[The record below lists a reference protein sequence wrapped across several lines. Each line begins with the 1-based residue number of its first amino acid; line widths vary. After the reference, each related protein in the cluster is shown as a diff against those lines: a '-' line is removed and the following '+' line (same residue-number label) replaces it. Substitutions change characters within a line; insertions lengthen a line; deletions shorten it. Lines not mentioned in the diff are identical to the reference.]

1 MIPLGLQLMTSDDV
15 SLMISLIRSLVRSGL
30 LSKVAHQ
37 CGDEA
42 SWVFL
47 SIGDAVHAIN
57 MVSDDC
63 MLIASLLHAE
73 RPRLMDTAVHAPNQ
87 LQHAKDFRIAC

>member
-1 MIPLGLQLMTSDDV
+1 MG
-15 SLMISLIRSLVRSGL
+15 SLVRSGL

-57 MVSDDC
+57 
-63 MLIASLLHAE
+63 
-73 RPRLMDTAVHAPNQ
+73 Q
-87 LQHAKDFRIAC
+87 LQHAKDFRSHSTKELKMPRSSSAQDLTVLDHFDNI

>member
-1 MIPLGLQLMTSDDV
+1 MPLIASNCLPEQLNACGVILTISSPNN
-15 SLMISLIRSLVRSGL
+15 SLMGSLVRSGL

-57 MVSDDC
+57 MVSNDC
-63 MLIASLLHAE
+63 MLIAS
-73 RPRLMDTAVHAPNQ
+73 
-87 LQHAKDFRIAC
+87 

>member
-1 MIPLGLQLMTSDDV
+1 
-15 SLMISLIRSLVRSGL
+15 MISLIRSLVRSGL
-30 LSKVAHQ
+30 LSKIAHQ

-63 MLIASLLHAE
+63 MLIASL
-73 RPRLMDTAVHAPNQ
+73 
-87 LQHAKDFRIAC
+87 IAC

>member
-1 MIPLGLQLMTSDDV
+1 MIV
-15 SLMISLIRSLVRSGL
+15 MISLIRSLVRSGL

-37 CGDEA
+37 CGNEA

-47 SIGDAVHAIN
+47 SISDAVHAIN

-63 MLIASLLHAE
+63 MLLIASL
-73 RPRLMDTAVHAPNQ
+73 
-87 LQHAKDFRIAC
+87 IAC